1 MKENKELKVVRLGN
15 IYNPKLGTGYAG
27 NVWDKDNLCPTI
39 TTLQGGGRQP
49 MIVVRYGEKNE

>member
-15 IYNPKLGTGYAG
+15 IYNPNLGTGYAG

-39 TTLQGGGRQP
+39 TTLQGGQTT
-49 MIVVRYGEKNE
+49 NDSC